1 MDVNALHTYRA
12 NLEDDQTN
20 LYLGSVNNFLF
31 DVITGRACQLP
42 RPGDIELI
50 LAGSP
55 CQGFSNAN
63 PTGRDTVKSL
73 ANAGL
78 VCATLTAIEVYR
90 PKYAILENVTAMAQT
105 HESGRVGQPFN
116 VANQIM
122 CALIGMGYQ
131 CRAFIL
137 DAWHF
142 GAPQDRIRLF
152 IEIAAPGCTLPGIPP
167 GSHAHPLYAK
177 GRSVGKTSANVKFAS
192 RDLDLLTSFPPVEL
206 RDSWDDLPSLGNGHL
221 GVCIPYPDHK
231 VPWTMNARDRGI
243 AALIPASDSV
253 FRHPDYKYALRL
265 GLVPQHLKLPTSR
278 NENSRRFQRL
288 AADRNVPTVTC
299 SMNPISEICGR
310 TLHYR
315 ENRPFSILE
324 AKRLQGFL
332 DTDVL
337 VGKPRMAIKI
347 IGNSVCRQV
356 AFALGEKLAEAVGSG
371 HMESGA
377 EVPVN
382 DGLKTEEKLDF
393 TNMKR
398 EISTPRSRRF
408 MVMIE
413 QKSSRQGIVANT
425 KVQKVS
431 TDKDKV
437 SDDTTVNLTG
447 AEKNDKLGISVISS
461 PRKKSLRI
469 QLDNTRDQDM

>member
-1 MDVNALHTYRA
+1 
-12 NLEDDQTN
+12 
-20 LYLGSVNNFLF
+20 
-31 DVITGRACQLP
+31 
-42 RPGDIELI
+42 
-50 LAGSP
+50 
-55 CQGFSNAN
+55 
-63 PTGRDTVKSL
+63 
-73 ANAGL
+73 
-78 VCATLTAIEVYR
+78 
-90 PKYAILENVTAMAQT
+90 MAQT
-105 HESGRVGQPFN
+105 HDSGRVGQPFN
-116 VANQIM
+116 VGNQMM
-122 CALIGMGYQ
+122 CALIGLGYQ

-177 GRSVGKTSANVKFAS
+177 GRSVGKTSANIKFAA
-192 RDLDLLTSFPPVEL
+192 RDLDLLTSFPPVKL
-206 RDSWDDLPSLGNGHL
+206 RDSWDDLPSIGNGHL

-243 AALIPASDSV
+243 AAVIPVSDSL
-253 FRHPDYKYALRL
+253 FRHPDYRYALRS

-310 TLHYR
+310 TLHYS

-337 VGKPRMAIKI
+337 VGKPRSAIKI

-371 HMESGA
+371 YMGSGA
-377 EVPVN
+377 EAPVK
-382 DGLKTEEKLDF
+382 DVLKTEEKLDC
-393 TNMKR
+393 TNMKM
-398 EISTPRSRRF
+398 EISRPPSRKF

-413 QKSSRQGIVANT
+413 QKRPRQGIAAS
-425 KVQKVS
+425 KPAPKIS
-431 TDKDKV
+431 TNKDKV
-437 SDDTTVNLTG
+437 SYDTTVNLTA
-447 AEKNDKLGISVISS
+447 AENNDKIGISLISH
-461 PRKKSLRI
+461 PRRKHIRI
-469 QLDNTRDQDM
+469 QVGSTWDQDM